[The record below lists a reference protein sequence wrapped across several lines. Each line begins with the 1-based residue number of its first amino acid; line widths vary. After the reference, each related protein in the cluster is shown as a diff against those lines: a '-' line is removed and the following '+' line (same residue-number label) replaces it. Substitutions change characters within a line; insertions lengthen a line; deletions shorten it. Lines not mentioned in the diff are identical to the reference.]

1 MKNINYKYNPDTLDY
16 EEIRLTLWGKIKTLS
31 YYLIASIVFSI
42 IILSVSFYNI
52 RNYITKE
59 AAKENLS
66 LRQEISV
73 FNKDLNL
80 ILDVLNDVQDRDD
93 NIYRAIFETDP

>member
-42 IILSVSFYNI
+42 IILSDPNVKI
-52 RNYITKE
+52 LG
-59 AAKENLS
+59 NL
-66 LRQEISV
+66 
-73 FNKDLNL
+73 
-80 ILDVLNDVQDRDD
+80 
-93 NIYRAIFETDP
+93 